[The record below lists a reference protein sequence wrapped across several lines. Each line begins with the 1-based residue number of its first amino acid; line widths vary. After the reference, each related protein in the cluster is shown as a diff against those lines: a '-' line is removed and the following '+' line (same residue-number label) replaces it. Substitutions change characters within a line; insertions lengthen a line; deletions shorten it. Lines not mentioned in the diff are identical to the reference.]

1 MVSQESCFFQA
12 AGISSESRQLK
23 SKWKVNSARAI
34 KGVPGNSYAEKACT
48 RMPVLDRGTGK
59 FLGLVAL
66 NDLLKARARHLE
78 EERRRERTLKLK
90 WFLLAAEQRPPE
102 CKNSMR

>member
-12 AGISSESRQLK
+12 AGISSESRQFQSEWRVDSVK
-23 SKWKVNSARAI
+23 AI
-34 KGVPGNSYAEKACT
+34 KGVPRNYCAEKACT
-48 RMPVLDRGTGK
+48 RMPVLDRGTAK

-90 WFLLAAEQRPPE
+90 WFPLGRRAAPTG
-102 CKNSMR
+102 M